1 MGVAT
6 FLKVWY
12 NVIAEVLVMELLQ
25 LQYFFDTSK
34 TENFA
39 RTAEKYFVPPSSVS
53 ASVRRL
59 EEELGCKL
67 FDRYSNRIVLNENG
81 RLLQSYLCI
90 VFEELNQAKAHLSPT
105 QKNGGMIKALVRSLR
120 GSITDAMI
128 RYRELHPSITFKTD
142 FDLDRT
148 EADGYDLII
157 DERNDSYADM
167 KRVELCSTQVMIRA
181 SSDNPLCGR
190 RLTMSQLRHQ
200 PFVTMGENSNLHKL
214 LLRACKRAGFTPFVV
229 METNE
234 SNCYG
239 RCIRGGMGI
248 GLSRV
253 GHAIS
258 SGTEFLQVED
268 FDEKQTFYAYYKA
281 NGEDSYIL
289 DFVEFLRS
297 REFR

>member
-39 RTAEKYFVPPSSVS
+39 KTAEKYFVPPSSVS
-53 ASVRRL
+53 ASVKRL
-59 EEELGCKL
+59 EHELGCRL
-67 FDRYSNRIVLNENG
+67 FDRYSNRIILNDNG

-90 VFEELNQAKAHLSPT
+90 VFEELKQAKDRLSST
-105 QKNGGMIKALVRSLR
+105 EKSGGRINALVRSLR

-148 EADGYDLII
+148 EAGGYDLII
-157 DERNDSYADM
+157 DERNDSYVDM
-167 KRVELCSTQVMIRA
+167 KRVELCSMRVMIRA

-200 PFVTMGENSNLHKL
+200 PFVTMGENSNLHKI
-214 LLRACKRAGFTPFVV
+214 LLRACKNAGFTPLVV
-229 METNE
+229 METND

-239 RCIRGGMGI
+239 KCIRGGMGI

-253 GHAIS
+253 GRTLP
-258 SGTEFLQVED
+258 SGTEYLQVDD
-268 FDEKQTFYAYYKA
+268 FDESQTFYAYYRSD
-281 NGEDSYIL
+281 GENSHALEFI
-289 DFVEFLRS
+289 DFLQS
-297 REFR
+297 REL